1 MYPAGAMQD
10 RFVGDIGD
18 FGKYG
23 LLRALTGLWPPL
35 PPKDRLSLGVVWYYR
50 EEKGLDY
57 LRKSDEYRACDEEL
71 FPQLGKIV
79 AGSTRTIAQIEES
92 GILGSETS
100 FYSTPVPPGK
110 NQRESWLSVALK
122 LTNGNDIVF
131 IDPDNGIQF
140 NEKMSSKHA
149 RISEVKQFPI
159 HEQTIIIYQSFW
171 RQKQDEQ
178 MMAWA
183 EEIHLVLQTEEPPK
197 IVRFGSRNPRA
208 FIILPAARH
217 AKLIDERLAKML
229 DGPWSQHFTLHA
241 AGG

>member
-1 MYPAGAMQD
+1 MQD

-23 LLRALTGLWPPL
+23 LLRALTGIYPPL
-35 PPKDRLSLGVVWYYR
+35 PPEERLSLGVVWYYR

-57 LRKSDEYRACDEEL
+57 LRESEKYRICDEDL
-71 FPQLGKIV
+71 FPQLSKIV
-79 AGSTRTIAQIEES
+79 AGSTRTIAEIEKS

-100 FYSTPVPPGK
+100 FYSNPVPQGK
-110 NQRESWLSVALK
+110 NQRESWLSNALK
-122 LTNGNDIVF
+122 LTKGNDIVF

-183 EEIHLVLQTEEPPK
+183 EEIRLVLQTEEPPR
-197 IVRFGSRNPRA
+197 IMRFGSPNPRA
-208 FIILPAARH
+208 FIILPAAKH
-217 AKLIDERLAKML
+217 AKPINERLEKML
-229 DGPWSQHFTLHA
+229 ASPWNQHFKLHRA
-241 AGG
+241 KG